1 MKRVV
6 VKVGTHVL
14 TEQNR
19 ICKERMLNL
28 VKFLVDLMEKHEVI
42 LVSSAAIAAGYS
54 RLKLDKSILSNRQA
68 LAAIGQ
74 PWLIEAYNRKLDR
87 FGKMAAQ
94 VLITAED
101 FDSRKRTKN
110 ARRLIDALIENSV
123 LPIINEN
130 DAVATEE
137 IVFGDN
143 DQLSAHVAYYFD
155 ADMLIILSDID
166 GYYDKDPRKNSDAKV
181 NRVVT
186 CIKKEELQVPLS
198 AGSEFATGGIVTK
211 LKAADFLLQR
221 GKSMFMSDGFDLS
234 DVRSFMLD
242 NIQKVA
248 HFLCLRESKC
258 ALFLWGHQIMRQ
270 KY

>member
-6 VKVGTHVL
+6 VKVGTHML
-14 TEQNR
+14 SEQNHMS
-19 ICKERMLNL
+19 KERMLNL
-28 VKFLVDLMEKHEVI
+28 VEFLVDLMKEHEVI
-42 LVSSAAIAAGYS
+42 LVSSAAIAAGYTKM
-54 RLKLDKSILSNRQA
+54 KLDKSILSNRQA

-74 PWLIEAYNRKLDR
+74 PYLIEMYNRKLAR
-87 FGKMAAQ
+87 FDKMGAQ

-101 FDSRKRTKN
+101 FDSRKRTQN
-110 ARRLIDALIENSV
+110 ARRLIEALIDKGV

-143 DQLSAHVAYYFD
+143 DQLSAHAAHFFG

-166 GYYDKDPRKNSDAKV
+166 GYYNKDPRKHEDAV
-181 NRVVT
+181 
-186 CIKKEELQVPLS
+186 IKKRVYAIADEELQIPKI

-211 LKAADFLLQR
+211 LKAADFLLKR
-221 GKSMFMSDGFDLS
+221 GQSMFMASGFDLR

-242 NIQKVA
+242 NHHQGGT
-248 HFLCLRESKC
+248 
-258 ALFLWGHQIMRQ
+258 LFSPAI
-270 KY
+270 